1 MPLFGT
7 RGAWQGQERL
17 GVAAR
22 RAVQR
27 AEAEGAAR
35 EWRAATPDLLLLAL
49 LAEDDGVPSHAL
61 GMAGVEIAGLR
72 DALGALTL
80 ADGDA
85 WQDRAPLDEAAREG
99 VILGINEARR
109 GGFEQAGAG
118 HLLLGVLEARSGR
131 GARLLARRGARV
143 SELRGL
149 VHDLEL
155 AGSDRGAAFFAR
167 AFAALLEQIG
177 GARVCPHCH
186 VALHA
191 SFNACYNCGA
201 EVDTWSE

>member
-7 RGAWQGQERL
+7 HGAWQGQERL
-17 GVAAR
+17 GAAAR

-27 AEAEGAAR
+27 AEAEAAAR
-35 EWRAATPDLLLLAL
+35 GLHAATPDLLLLAL
-49 LAEDDGVPSHAL
+49 LAEGDGVPNRAL
-61 GMAGVEIAGLR
+61 VAAGVEVAGVR
-72 DALGALTL
+72 DILGALTV
-80 ADGDA
+80 ADEATLG
-85 WQDRAPLDEAAREG
+85 DRAPLDEAAREG

-131 GARLLARRGARV
+131 AARWLARHGARIA
-143 SELRGL
+143 ELRGL

-155 AGSDRGAAFFAR
+155 AGSDRGAALFAR
-167 AFAALLEQIG
+167 AFAALLDQIG
-177 GARVCPHCH
+177 GARACPHCH
-186 VALHA
+186 VAMHA

-201 EVDTWSE
+201 EVESWTE